1 MMSEIKD
8 DLVKSITLTFD
19 IMSLNEDIYSTI
31 VDYAENNPGKSKL
44 KFKIRDYEQE
54 FVLELA
60 SRTHDIEVKQDLI
73 DYIKSLEN
81 IEYKLN

>member
-1 MMSEIKD
+1 
-8 DLVKSITLTFD
+8 
-19 IMSLNEDIYSTI
+19 MSLTEEIYGAI

-44 KFKIRDYEQE
+44 MFKIRDYEQE
-54 FVLELA
+54 FILELA
-60 SRTHDIEVKQDLI
+60 SKSHDIEVKQEFI

>member
-1 MMSEIKD
+1 
-8 DLVKSITLTFD
+8 
-19 IMSLNEDIYSTI
+19 MSLNEELYSTI

-44 KFKIRDYEQE
+44 IFKIRDYEQE
-54 FVLELA
+54 FTLDLA
-60 SRTHDIEVKQDLI
+60 SKSHDIEVKQELI

>member
-1 MMSEIKD
+1 MPEIKD
-8 DLVKSITLTFD
+8 NLVKSLTLTFD
-19 IMSLNEDIYSTI
+19 IMSLNEELYSTI

-44 KFKIRDYEQE
+44 IFKIRDYEQE
-54 FVLELA
+54 FTLDLA
-60 SRTHDIEVKQDLI
+60 SKSHDIEVKQELI

>member
-1 MMSEIKD
+1 
-8 DLVKSITLTFD
+8 
-19 IMSLNEDIYSTI
+19 MSLTDEVYSTI
-31 VDYAENNPGKSKL
+31 IDYAESHPGKSKL
-44 KFKIRDYEQE
+44 MFKIRDYEQE

-60 SRTHDIEVKQDLI
+60 SKSHYIEVKQEFI